1 MKRIRADHEWYEL
14 RGARVRV
21 SREVRDCDM
30 GEHVD
35 GWKGA
40 IQPGDIYAWMSHG
53 LNVCAHHF
61 DAGDIV
67 DG

>member
-30 GEHVD
+30 GFCKN
-35 GWKGA
+35 WRGA
-40 IQPGDIYAWMSHG
+40 IQPGDMYAWMSHG
-53 LNVCAHHF
+53 LNVCAQHF
-61 DAGDIV
+61 DTGDVV